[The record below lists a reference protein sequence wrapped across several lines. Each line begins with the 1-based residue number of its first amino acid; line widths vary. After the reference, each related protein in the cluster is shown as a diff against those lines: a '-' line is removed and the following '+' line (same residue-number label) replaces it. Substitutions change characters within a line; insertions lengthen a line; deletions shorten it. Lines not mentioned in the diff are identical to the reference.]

1 MQIFVLRTLSHFK
14 CVNEIE
20 GETFWL
26 VIPLTWLGWLYHSP
40 GLVGY
45 TTDLALLVIP
55 QIWTV
60 DTGQVSYTTD
70 LAWLVDP
77 LFSGLDKTD
86 LTNS

>member
-60 DTGQVSYTTD
+60 DRLVILLTWPG
-70 LAWLVDP
+70 WLTHCS
-77 LFSGLDKTD
+77 LGWIRLI
-86 LTNS
+86 